1 MKRKVSLKEL
11 IDLQHYKI
19 DEMTVK
25 TFHFN
30 PFQVNTYV
38 LHDETKEAVIVDPGN
53 YFDAENEKLLE
64 YIETEELAV
73 QYVVN
78 THPHIDHVA
87 GNKWCVEHFHCPVY
101 IHEQAMK
108 IYHQTHIYCT
118 VMGMEMEP
126 CPEPDKFLQEG
137 DTLTFGKQS
146 LKVFYTPGHADGSIC
161 LYDESHKMVFVGDV
175 LFAGSV
181 GRTDLPTGSAPVLMQ
196 SIREKLMT
204 LPDETTVFCGHE
216 ISTTIGYERLHN
228 PFINNLS

>member
-11 IDLQHYKI
+11 VGFQCYKTK
-19 DEMTVK
+19 EMTVK

-38 LHDETKEAVIVDPGN
+38 LHDDTKEAIIIDPGN
-53 YFDAENEKLLE
+53 YYDYEHEQLLN
-64 YIETEELAV
+64 YIDKEELAV

-87 GNKWCVEHFHCPVY
+87 GNKWCVEHFNCPVY
-101 IHEQAMK
+101 IHEKAMN
-108 IYHQTHIYCT
+108 IYHQSHIYCS
-118 VMGMEMEP
+118 VMGMDLEP
-126 CPEPDKFLQEG
+126 CPEPTKLLQEG
-137 DTLTFGKQS
+137 DILVFGKQS

-161 LYDESHKMVFVGDV
+161 LYDEVHQMVFVGDV

-181 GRTDLPTGSAPVLMQ
+181 GRTDFPSGSAPLLMQ
-196 SIREKLMT
+196 SIREKLLT

-216 ISTTIGYERLHN
+216 MTTTIGYERKYN
-228 PFINNLS
+228 PFINN

>member
-1 MKRKVSLKEL
+1 MKRKVSLK
-11 IDLQHYKI
+11 DLVVFQHYKTK
-19 DEMTVK
+19 EMTVK

-38 LHDETKEAVIVDPGN
+38 LHDDTKEAIVIDPGN
-53 YFDAENEKLLE
+53 YFQREHEQLLE
-64 YIETEELAV
+64 YIEKEGLSI

-87 GNKWCVEHFHCPVY
+87 GNTWCVKHFNTPIY
-101 IHEQAMK
+101 IHEKAMK
-108 IYHQTHIYCT
+108 IYQQTHIYCA
-118 VMGMEMEP
+118 VVGMELEP
-126 CPEPDKFLQEG
+126 CPEPAKLLQEG
-137 DTLTFGKQS
+137 DILTFGNQK

-161 LYDESHKMVFVGDV
+161 LYDEANKLVFVGDV

-216 ISTTIGYERLHN
+216 ITTTIGYERIHN
-228 PFINNLS
+228 PFINN